1 LWGSQSWLQPAFSRL
16 SSPERDV
23 TLLDLTLPLS
33 LGLVSSLHCAQM
45 CGPIVLSYSM
55 AGRSSPAG
63 HLCYN
68 AGRIATYS
76 LLGAAAGGAGGAMGL
91 LGRLAGIQQAASL
104 IAGCLMLLAGVL
116 LSGAVPA
123 QSLVRID
130 RLGLSRLYCR
140 TAGKLMLSTSPFA
153 KLALGLALG
162 FLPCGLLYAALLK
175 AMATGSAAAGAF
187 SMAAFGLGTA
197 GALLAIGIFSST
209 LKRGLGRWSGLLS
222 AASVAA
228 MGLFLIWR
236 GVAARVPAMSCHAGA

>member
-1 LWGSQSWLQPAFSRL
+1 MTAL
-16 SSPERDV
+16 EV
-23 TLLDLTLPLS
+23 TLPLG
-33 LGLVSSLHCAQM
+33 LGVISSLHCAQM

-68 AGRIATYS
+68 GGRIATYS
-76 LLGAAAGGAGGAMGL
+76 LLGAVAGSAGSAMGL
-91 LGRLAGIQQAASL
+91 LGGLAGIQQAASVL
-104 IAGCLMLLAGVL
+104 AGALMLLAGVL

-123 QSLVRID
+123 RSLVQID
-130 RLGLSRLYCR
+130 RIGFSRAYSR
-140 TAGKLMLSTSPFA
+140 TAGRLMMSPSPAA

-175 AMATGSAAAGAF
+175 AMATGSALSGAL

-197 GALLAIGIFSST
+197 GALLAIGLFSSSIK
-209 LKRGLGRWSGLLS
+209 LRLGRWSGVLS

-228 MGLFLIWR
+228 MGAFLIWR
-236 GVAARVPAMSCHAGA
+236 GLAAPAPGMSCHAGL